1 MSSHSFIKRICATLA
16 LLVACNVVLAEQAIK
31 IRFAKD
37 STSGQETLNAHT
49 VFDHHGTALRSV
61 LLSFQGYAELHPWI
75 TGATLT
81 SPTAGGNSEFL
92 IQFKFPWPI
101 GQRWSRVEVS
111 TDYQNSINWHQV
123 EGTMKANAGQL
134 KFVASG
140 QGIRV
145 DYSAVINAGLPNAL
159 TRGFKKRFVREFIDA
174 AHTRAT
180 ELDTNGLRFADSSSN
195 R

>member
-1 MSSHSFIKRICATLA
+1 MSSHSFIKRICAALA
-16 LLVACNVVLAEQAIK
+16 LLVTCNVALAEQVIK
-31 IRFAKD
+31 IQFAKD

-49 VFDHHGTALRSV
+49 VFDHHGATLRRV

-75 TGATLT
+75 TEATLT
-81 SPTAGGNSEFL
+81 SPTAGGKSEFL
-92 IQFKFPWPI
+92 IRFKFPWPI
-101 GQRWSRVEVS
+101 GQRWSSVEVS

>member
-1 MSSHSFIKRICATLA
+1 MSSHSFIKRICATLV
-16 LLVACNVVLAEQAIK
+16 LLVTCNVGLAEQAVK
-31 IRFAKD
+31 IQFAKD
-37 STSGQETLNAHT
+37 SASGQETLNAHT
-49 VFDHHGTALRSV
+49 VFDQHGTALRTV
-61 LLSFQGYAELHPWI
+61 LLSFHDYADLHPWI
-75 TGATLT
+75 TEARLT
-81 SPTAGGNSEFL
+81 SPTAGGKSEFL

-111 TDYQNSINWHQV
+111 TDQRNSISWHQV